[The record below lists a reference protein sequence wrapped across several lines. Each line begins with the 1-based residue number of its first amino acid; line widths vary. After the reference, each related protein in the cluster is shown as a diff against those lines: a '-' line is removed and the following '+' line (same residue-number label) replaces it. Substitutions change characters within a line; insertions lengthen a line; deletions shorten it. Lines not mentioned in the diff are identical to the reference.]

1 MCQTKKEDIAMLT
14 IGAADRQSPIA
25 CNLIRSNPC
34 FVIKEETNLR
44 ILVAE
49 DERDMNALLC
59 RTLARAGYSVDGCF
73 DGLEAMDCLAGAEY
87 DCLILD
93 VMMPKLDGHALVRK
107 IRAQGNAVPVIFLTA
122 RDSIQDRITGLD
134 LGADDYLVKPF
145 DFDELLARIRAVT
158 RKYGTQK
165 TSVLTLADLIIDTS
179 GHTVTRG
186 GTPIKLSAK
195 EYAILEYLMK
205 HQGTVVSRT
214 QLENH
219 VWNYD
224 YEGGSNVVDVYIT
237 YLRKKLDGG
246 FDKKLLHTVR
256 GSGWVIREET

>member
-1 MCQTKKEDIAMLT
+1 M
-14 IGAADRQSPIA
+14 
-25 CNLIRSNPC
+25 
-34 FVIKEETNLR
+34 R

-49 DERDMNALLC
+49 DERDMNALVC

-73 DGLEAMDCLAGAEY
+73 DGLEAMDYLAGAEY

-93 VMMPKLDGHALVRK
+93 VMMPKLDGHALVRR

-165 TSVLTLADLIIDTS
+165 TSVLTLADLTVDTS

-186 GTPIKLSAK
+186 GTAIKLSAK
-195 EYAILEYLMK
+195 EYAILEYLMQ

-256 GSGWVIREET
+256 GSGWVIREEA

>member
-1 MCQTKKEDIAMLT
+1 MLF
-14 IGAADRQSPIA
+14 
-25 CNLIRSNPC
+25 RS
-34 FVIKEETNLR
+34 
-44 ILVAE
+44 
-49 DERDMNALLC
+49 
-59 RTLARAGYSVDGCF
+59 
-73 DGLEAMDCLAGAEY
+73 
-87 DCLILD
+87 
-93 VMMPKLDGHALVRK
+93 HALVRA
-107 IRAQGNAVPVIFLTA
+107 IRAEGNAVPVIFLTA
-122 RDSIQDRITGLD
+122 RDSVQDRIAGLD

-165 TSVLTLADLIIDTS
+165 TSVLTLADLIVDTS

-186 GTPIKLSAK
+186 GTAIKLSAK
-195 EYAILEYLMK
+195 EYSILEYLMQ

-256 GSGWVIREET
+256 GSGWVMREAP